1 MELLYLYIKRYD
13 DVFENQQI
21 NFSSNYNIEYKDG
34 CLNIE
39 YKNNNMK
46 GYYGDNIKNIT
57 LLHEYSYA
65 AEPPVQFRLSHLS
78 RRSEP
83 L

>member
-39 YKNNNMK
+39 KK
-46 GYYGDNIKNIT
+46 DNC
-57 LLHEYSYA
+57 L
-65 AEPPVQFRLSHLS
+65 
-78 RRSEP
+78 
-83 L
+83 

>member
-46 GYYGDNIKNIT
+46 GYKKYHSTSWKKWCWKIYIIR
-57 LLHEYSYA
+57 S
-65 AEPPVQFRLSHLS
+65 FRYET
-78 RRSEP
+78 R
-83 L
+83 

>member
-46 GYYGDNIKNIT
+46 DF
-57 LLHEYSYA
+57 LLFLRHFSCRWAFFCEKK
-65 AEPPVQFRLSHLS
+65 H
-78 RRSEP
+78 
-83 L
+83 

>member
-39 YKNNNMK
+39 YMNNL
-46 GYYGDNIKNIT
+46 GLI
-57 LLHEYSYA
+57 
-65 AEPPVQFRLSHLS
+65 EPSVRHG
-78 RRSEP
+78 
-83 L
+83 

>member
-39 YKNNNMK
+39 YKNNIYKFIYNYF
-46 GYYGDNIKNIT
+46 YYNNFNFNRK
-57 LLHEYSYA
+57 S
-65 AEPPVQFRLSHLS
+65 F
-78 RRSEP
+78 
-83 L
+83 

>member
-46 GYYGDNIKNIT
+46 GYYGDNM
-57 LLHEYSYA
+57 
-65 AEPPVQFRLSHLS
+65 
-78 RRSEP
+78 
-83 L
+83 

>member
-46 GYYGDNIKNIT
+46 GYYGDNIKNSTSWKKWCWKI
-57 LLHEYSYA
+57 YIIRS
-65 AEPPVQFRLSHLS
+65 FRYET
-78 RRSEP
+78 R
-83 L
+83 

>member
-46 GYYGDNIKNIT
+46 GYYGDNIKISLYFMEKMVLEN
-57 LLHEYSYA
+57 LHY
-65 AEPPVQFRLSHLS
+65 
-78 RRSEP
+78 
-83 L
+83 

>member
-39 YKNNNMK
+39 YKDNHMK

-57 LLHEYSYA
+57 LLHGKMVLENLHY
-65 AEPPVQFRLSHLS
+65 
-78 RRSEP
+78 
-83 L
+83 

>member
-39 YKNNNMK
+39 YKK
-46 GYYGDNIKNIT
+46 YHSTSWKKWCWKIYIIK
-57 LLHEYSYA
+57 S
-65 AEPPVQFRLSHLS
+65 FRYET
-78 RRSEP
+78 R
-83 L
+83 